1 MPITKPRIL
10 LCSPIPVT
18 QHEGGWRTLDLW
30 ARDINA
36 QSEQADIVLLCPIVT
51 GPIEDGAPLASAIE
65 VVDEGHLS
73 GGPTLDRTVEWST
86 AIQLPGNGGWRMA
99 RRFRPLLRTAAAKG
113 KAVFLGITSNRAR
126 TAILN
131 SRNGSLPRRIQGLL
145 HYADVR
151 LSQTWLARR
160 CAGVFVVG
168 EGVRAL
174 VEPVARS
181 IHVGVASWIQVE
193 DIVPPRPLV
202 DRPLRVCMAG
212 RLEPMKGFHLG
223 IEAFALA
230 GADRFNRLTIIG
242 KGAEQDRLG
251 AQARAAGLENFQL
264 LPPVG
269 YPDAFFR
276 FLDEYDVVL
285 MTNLNDE
292 QPRLIF
298 DAISRG
304 CIPVCPDTVPYRALG
319 LDQRLLYPQGDVAAL
334 ADRLRTLSDP
344 GLRRDLS
351 LAIADLARRFT
362 LPAMHK
368 ARLDWM
374 ASVKQVGG

>member
-1 MPITKPRIL
+1 MTITKPRIL

-18 QHEGGWRTLDLW
+18 RHEGGWRTIDLW

-36 QSEQADIVLLCPIVT
+36 QADQADIVLLCPVVT
-51 GPIEDGAPLASAIE
+51 EPIEDDAPLDPAIE
-65 VVDEGHLS
+65 VVDERHLA
-73 GGPTLDRTVEWST
+73 GGATLEQKVEWST

-113 KAVFLGITSNRAR
+113 RAVFLGITSNRAR

-131 SRNGSLPRRIQGLL
+131 SKNGSWPRRVQGLL
-145 HYADVR
+145 RYADIR
-151 LSQTWLARR
+151 MTQTWLARR

-181 IHVGVASWIQVE
+181 IHVGVASWIQAE
-193 DIVPPRPLV
+193 DIVPPRPLL
-202 DRPLRVCMAG
+202 DRRLRVCMAG

-230 GADRFNRLTIIG
+230 GAERFERLTIIG
-242 KGAEQDRLG
+242 KGAEEERLG
-251 AQARAAGLENFQL
+251 QQARAAGLDNFQL

-269 YPDAFFR
+269 YPEPFFR
-276 FLDEYDVVL
+276 FLDGYDVVL
-285 MTNLNDE
+285 LTNLNDE

-319 LDQRLLYPQGDVAAL
+319 LDQRLLYRQGDVGAL
-334 ADRLRTLSDP
+334 ADRLRALSDP
-344 GLRRDLS
+344 ALRRDVA
-351 LAIADLARRFT
+351 LAIADLAQRFT
-362 LPAMHK
+362 LPAMHA
-368 ARLDWM
+368 ARLEWM
-374 ASVKQVGG
+374 ASVKERGG

>member
-1 MPITKPRIL
+1 MTITKPRIL

-18 QHEGGWRTLDLW
+18 PHEGGWRTIDLW
-30 ARDINA
+30 ARDVNA
-36 QSEQADIVLLCPIVT
+36 QSDQADIVLLCPVVT
-51 GPIEDGAPLASAIE
+51 GPIEDGAPLDPAIE
-65 VVDEGHLS
+65 IVDERHLS
-73 GGPTLDRTVEWST
+73 GDPMLEQKVEWST

-99 RRFRPLLRTAAAKG
+99 RRFRPLLRTARARG

-131 SRNGSLPRRIQGLL
+131 SRNGSWPRRLQGLL
-145 HYADVR
+145 RYADVR
-151 LSQTWLARR
+151 LAQNWLARR
-160 CAGVFVVG
+160 CDGVFVVG

-193 DIVPPRPLV
+193 DIAPPRPLL
-202 DRPLRVCMAG
+202 DHSLRVCMAG

-230 GADRFNRLTIIG
+230 GAVRFDRLTIIG
-242 KGAEQDRLG
+242 KGAEQDRLRQ
-251 AQARAAGLENFQL
+251 QARDAGLENFQL

-269 YPDAFFR
+269 YPDPFFR
-276 FLDEYDVVL
+276 FLDGYDVVL
-285 MTNLNDE
+285 LTNLNDE

-319 LDQRLLYPQGDVAAL
+319 LDRRLLYPQGDVGAL
-334 ADRLRTLSDP
+334 ADRLRALSDP
-344 GLRRDLS
+344 ALRRDLA
-351 LAIADLARRFT
+351 LAIADLAQRFT
-362 LPAMHK
+362 LPAMHA

-374 ASVKQVGG
+374 ASVKRRGG